1 LCRVVEALA
10 FKWILLGRNAQVLE
24 DLYQKSARVLL
35 DATRTHDEA
44 LALLIER
51 MPSEDEVIAGLHVSD
66 SVHLQKYALR
76 RIEESTGGQILS
88 WDDAITLEHLAP
100 QNPMVNSAYWHA
112 ATQTDGALGDDDPTY
127 EDFVRNWGNLT
138 LLEHKLNASIQNSP
152 WPRKRDGDPASNL
165 KGLKSSTMNVNS
177 VLKSLPEWT
186 NIQIASRQD
195 WLIRCVRE
203 LLGSN
208 WIETG
213 ETHVQMW
220 SAP

>member
-1 LCRVVEALA
+1 
-10 FKWILLGRNAQVLE
+10 
-24 DLYQKSARVLL
+24 
-35 DATRTHDEA
+35 
-44 LALLIER
+44 
-51 MPSEDEVIAGLHVSD
+51 
-66 SVHLQKYALR
+66 
-76 RIEESTGGQILS
+76 
-88 WDDAITLEHLAP
+88 
-100 QNPMVNSAYWHA
+100 MVNSAYWHA